1 MGIYFAALL
10 WISVSVLV
18 AIVVGSDQVRKLGVA
33 IVTTAGPE
41 RCRIAQRF
49 RRRATHNLLSGSQ
62 PEGAAGVGRA
72 RLRIL

>member
-18 AIVVGSDQVRKLGVA
+18 AIAVGTADQVRKLGVA
-33 IVTTAGPE
+33 IVTTTGPE

-49 RRRATHNLLSGSQ
+49 SQ
-62 PEGAAGVGRA
+62 ASHSRKFYN
-72 RLRIL
+72 RS